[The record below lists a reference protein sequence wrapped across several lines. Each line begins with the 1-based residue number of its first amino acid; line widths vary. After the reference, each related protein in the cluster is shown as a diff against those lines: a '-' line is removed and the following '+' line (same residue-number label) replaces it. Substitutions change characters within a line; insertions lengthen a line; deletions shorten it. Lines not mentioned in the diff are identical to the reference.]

1 MRRLIFLLLPLFFGL
16 QAAAVAAQS
25 ANVAFGAITQDTG
38 LPVEVTADNLSV
50 DNATGTAVFEGNVLI
65 SQGEMKLS
73 AQRVRVVYRT
83 GGEGIA
89 QMEATG
95 GVLLVSGED
104 AAEAERADYDIDAGT
119 LVMSG
124 DVLMTQGPSALSAQ
138 EMTVNLTD
146 GTAQMSGRVK
156 TVLQTGTR
164 N

>member
-1 MRRLIFLLLPLFFGL
+1 MRHLFFLVLPLLVAL
-16 QAAAVAAQS
+16 QAAPVAAQS
-25 ANVAFGAITQDTG
+25 ANVAFGAMTQDTS

-50 DNATGTAVFEGNVLI
+50 DNATGTAIFDGNVLI

-73 AQRVRVVYRT
+73 AARVRVVYRADDR
-83 GGEGIA
+83 GIA
-89 QMEATG
+89 QLEATG

-104 AAEAERADYDIDAGT
+104 AAEAQRADYDIDAGT

-146 GTAQMSGRVK
+146 GTAKMSGRVK
-156 TVLQTGTR
+156 TILQPGKR

>member
-1 MRRLIFLLLPLFFGL
+1 M
-16 QAAAVAAQS
+16 
-25 ANVAFGAITQDTG
+25 TQDTS

-50 DNATGTAVFEGNVLI
+50 DNATGTAIFDGNVLI

-73 AQRVRVVYRT
+73 AARVRVVYRADDK
-83 GGEGIA
+83 GIA
-89 QMEATG
+89 QLEATG

-104 AAEAERADYDIDAGT
+104 AAEAQRADYDIDAGT

-146 GTAQMSGRVK
+146 GTAKMSGRVK
-156 TVLQTGTR
+156 TILQPGKR